1 MKSRDHMNLC
11 EQTTWSGSSTSH
23 LTDRLRKRASGILEW
38 AGADGD
44 RGPLGQEYLSSY
56 FIPDRHF
63 TSFLSHTSQ
72 TDTKKASTCS
82 HGPRGLCRG
91 LEERA
96 VLWRLLQLE
105 EELFWYHP
113 SIARY
118 QLQACRK
125 ERERGRLQRQLRAL
139 SRLKPEGRLR
149 SQWRVLGNHKAGRNY
164 SERKISEDEQ
174 GQSTSCKQVLSKV
187 PFQVGSS
194 EFRTFFSP
202 VQMKAS
208 TNGHQ

>member
-1 MKSRDHMNLC
+1 MKLRDHINLC

-23 LTDRLRKRASGILEW
+23 HRQTEEKSFRDFRMGWGRW
-38 AGADGD
+38 
-44 RGPLGQEYLSSY
+44 GQRTPRPRISFLLLYPRQAFH
-56 FIPDRHF
+56 FIPKSHKPDRHRESIYLQPWAPR
-63 TSFLSHTSQ
+63 TLPWTWG
-72 TDTKKASTCS
+72 AS
-82 HGPRGLCRG
+82 
-91 LEERA
+91 RA
-96 VLWRLLQLE
+96 VEASAAGRRALLVPPEHRSL
-105 EELFWYHP
+105 P
-113 SIARY
+113 TAG
-118 QLQACRK
+118 LQEG
-125 ERERGRLQRQLRAL
+125 EREAGLQRQLRAL